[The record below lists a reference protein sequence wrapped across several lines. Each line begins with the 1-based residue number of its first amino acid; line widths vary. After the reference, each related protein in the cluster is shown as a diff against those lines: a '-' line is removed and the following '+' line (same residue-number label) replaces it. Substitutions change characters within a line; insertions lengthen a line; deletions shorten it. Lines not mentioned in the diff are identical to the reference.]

1 MGIWQHD
8 EEVFRQADLSLRN
21 AVHELSGVWPDNLVL
36 AAFAAAA
43 IQRLL
48 ATEGKA
54 ATTARLDHWREAID
68 Q

>member
-1 MGIWQHD
+1 
-8 EEVFRQADLSLRN
+8 LRN

>member
-1 MGIWQHD
+1 MGIWQQD
-8 EEVFRQADLSLRN
+8 EEIFREADGILRN

-43 IQRLL
+43 IERLL
-48 ATEGKA
+48 ATEGRA
-54 ATTARLDHWREAID
+54 ATTARLDQWREAID